1 MVALSPHTYQLGP
14 DHLGSRPAR
23 GWAYHARRRAEGL
36 PQAKRGRVGRDP
48 VRCAARA
55 HNLEPSTVLTEYD
68 NQKNC
73 VCDGLKPECSARHV
87 CLVGFVA
94 RIHAET
100 QTYREIFGYGEIT
113 GGKPVEYSVQAGP
126 NINILR
132 PRPGFRP
139 YVQKAMCANR
149 LSHNPSALDLS
160 TENCSPLT
168 PYPQPV

>member
-1 MVALSPHTYQLGP
+1 MSPTEHALLVR
-14 DHLGSRPAR
+14 GSRPVR
-23 GWAYHARRRAEGL
+23 GWAYHATPGR
-36 PQAKRGRVGRDP
+36 RVGVDP
-48 VRCAARA
+48 AHYAARA
-55 HNLEPSTVLTEYD
+55 KTSEPATVLADYD
-68 NQKNC
+68 DQENC
-73 VCDGLKPECSARHV
+73 VGDGLKPECSARHV
-87 CLVGFVA
+87 CLDGFVA

-100 QTYREIFGYGEIT
+100 QTYREFLGYGEIT
-113 GGKPVEYSVQAGP
+113 GGKPVEYSVQAGL

-149 LSHNPSALDLS
+149 LSHNPSTLDLS